1 MNNVDVLPTDEDQGT
16 SINISK
22 YMKVEGGEGCILSAF
37 YTAGQEEKLKEFVP
51 VYVNIGNRFQAKELI
66 GIRKNT
72 KFVNTNSKTKPK
84 TTEDQANYLV
94 LSFENRK
101 KSNSPFIEYPLNRL
115 DTVIQALQELK
126 ETVIRSGHYKE
137 QDVLNCKYPENTRL
151 RPKDDKDT
159 ILETIS

>member
-1 MNNVDVLPTDEDQGT
+1 MALTVCPSEPEFRADPASGGRLGGLFFPVEILFLP
-16 SINISK
+16 
-22 YMKVEGGEGCILSAF
+22 VENSFFL
-37 YTAGQEEKLKEFVP
+37 LKTFFP
-51 VYVNIGNRFQAKELI
+51 V
-66 GIRKNT
+66 
-72 KFVNTNSKTKPK
+72 
-84 TTEDQANYLV
+84 
-94 LSFENRK
+94 NRK

-159 ILETIS
+159 ILETMS